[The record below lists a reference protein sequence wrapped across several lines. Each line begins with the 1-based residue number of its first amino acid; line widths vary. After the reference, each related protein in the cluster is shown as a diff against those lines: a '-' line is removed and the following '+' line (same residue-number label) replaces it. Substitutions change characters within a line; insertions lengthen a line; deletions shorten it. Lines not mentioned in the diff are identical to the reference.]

1 MSSHIPAS
9 LRRLVAERAAYRC
22 EYCGQPS
29 AVALHPHEPDHIVPS
44 QHGGTPD
51 ESNFALACFPCNRY
65 KGPNAGSFDP
75 ITEELVPFFNPRTQ
89 RWDDHFAWNG
99 ARVEPRTA
107 EARVTV
113 RIFRLNDPERVAERE
128 RLMRAG
134 LY

>member
-1 MSSHIPAS
+1 MSDHISAA

-22 EYCGQPS
+22 EYCRLPL

-44 QHGGTPD
+44 QHGGTTD
-51 ESNFALACFPCNRY
+51 EHNLALACFPCNRN

-75 ITEELVPFFNPRTQ
+75 VSNLLVPFFNPRTQ
-89 RWDDHFAWNG
+89 LWDEHFAWDG
-99 ARVEPRTA
+99 ARIQPRTA

-113 RIFRLNDPERVAERE
+113 RIFRLNDPVRVSERT
-128 RLMRAG
+128 RLMRSG